1 MNCAT
6 RNGWHSSVFVMNA
19 GAHARV
25 SRSDMLASLSRLNS
39 SQWFLLAPIEP

>member
-6 RNGWHSSVFVMNA
+6 RNGWHSSAFVMN
-19 GAHARV
+19 AHARV
-25 SRSDMLASLSRLNS
+25 SRSDMLESLSLLNS